1 MTEKSILETRS
12 ILLIISGGIAAYKSL
27 ELIRLFKKTGTYV
40 RVILTKGGEQFVTPL
55 SVSALSEHPVY
66 TDLWSLKDESEMG
79 HIRLSREADL
89 IIVAPASANMIAK
102 MANGIADDLASTTLL
117 ASNKPIMISP
127 AMNPEM
133 WAKPSTQRNLET
145 LKQDGIHIIAPN
157 VGDMACGETGTGRM
171 PEAAELFKAAEDFF
185 LNKQPLAGKTAI
197 VTSGPTYEPIDPV
210 RFIGNRSSGKQ
221 GHAIAAEL
229 AKQGANV
236 TLVTGPLSIPAPYGV
251 KTISIETAEEMKAA
265 VLNALPAD
273 IFVGAAAVADWRI
286 ETPASQKMKK
296 RAGQTA
302 PELKFTENP
311 DILAAVSTHHN
322 RPSLVIGFA
331 AETEDVLN
339 YARAK
344 LVKKG
349 CDWIV
354 ANQVGKDA
362 NPVFGADDNQV
373 TLLTRTTTE
382 NWPSASKTD
391 VAKMLVNKIVEDL
404 KDEQQQL
411 SRSTAK

>member
-1 MTEKSILETRS
+1 MTETSVLSTRS

-27 ELIRLFKKTGTYV
+27 ELIRLFKKTGTAV

-89 IIVAPASANMIAK
+89 IIVAPASANLIAK

-171 PEAAELFKAAEDFF
+171 PEATELFKAAEDFF
-185 LNKQPLAGKTAI
+185 LNNQPLSGKTAI

-229 AKQGANV
+229 AKQGASV
-236 TLVTGPLSIPAPYGV
+236 TLVTGPVSIAAPHGV
-251 KTISIETAEEMKAA
+251 RTISIETAEDMKLA
-265 VLNALPAD
+265 VTNALPAD
-273 IFVGAAAVADWRI
+273 IFVGAAAVADWRV
-286 ETPASQKMKK
+286 ETPSVQKMKK
-296 RAGQTA
+296 RVGQTA

-311 DILAAVSTHHN
+311 DILATVSTHPN

-373 TLLTRTTTE
+373 TLITRTTTE